1 MFYTPGEEMDLHIH
15 TSFSDGTLTVP
26 QILER
31 AEEAKLS
38 TISITDHN
46 TIEAYNFLKT
56 IKPKDYF
63 SGKIVTGAEIN
74 VVVENNLLECLIYN
88 FDVKKIAK
96 SNFLSK
102 AWLEEN
108 AKKIAVEL
116 FNKAKT
122 MGLKIRD
129 SFLDNNNFST
139 GFMEFYSEIN
149 SHKENQKFL
158 AANNLLRKR
167 DFFRNGFSIAEGI
180 FSIDLSK
187 FFVTLSELKK
197 VVNDC
202 GGVMVLAH
210 PFGVYNIKRPK
221 KLYKHLAKN
230 HLVDGFECIH
240 YQVNLKQT
248 KFLLKLCDKYNLI
261 KTAGSDFHRD
271 NHILEY
277 SFMSNL
283 KTIID
288 YNNKLHFVKEGNAK
302 D

>member
-1 MFYTPGEEMDLHIH
+1 M
-15 TSFSDGTLTVP
+15 
-26 QILER
+26 
-31 AEEAKLS
+31 
-38 TISITDHN
+38 
-46 TIEAYNFLKT
+46 
-56 IKPKDYF
+56 
-63 SGKIVTGAEIN
+63 
-74 VVVENNLLECLIYN
+74 
-88 FDVKKIAK
+88 
-96 SNFLSK
+96 
-102 AWLEEN
+102 
-108 AKKIAVEL
+108 
-116 FNKAKT
+116 
-122 MGLKIRD
+122 
-129 SFLDNNNFST
+129 
-139 GFMEFYSEIN
+139 
-149 SHKENQKFL
+149 